1 MGRNVPAAGMGFKWG
16 DAAVTRRSPAGDASG
31 QNACQAMSMRAA
43 EAIVSKAPKAM
54 KTFPIKEV

>member
-1 MGRNVPAAGMGFKWG
+1 MPAAGMGFKWG
-16 DAAVTRRSPAGDASG
+16 DAAVTRSSPAGDASG
-31 QNACQAMSMRAA
+31 PKASPAMSIRAA